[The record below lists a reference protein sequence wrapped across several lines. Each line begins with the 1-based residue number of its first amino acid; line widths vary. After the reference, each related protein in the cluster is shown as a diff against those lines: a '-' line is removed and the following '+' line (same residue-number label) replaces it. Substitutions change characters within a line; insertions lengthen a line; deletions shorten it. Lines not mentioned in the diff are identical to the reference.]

1 MNCFRNG
8 GQVSHT
14 FSIMQLIIDTANTSL
29 SVKNHSFF
37 ISNRSTQ
44 RIINPSR
51 VDSIAVTT
59 NCLINVSAIKL
70 AAEHQVPIFIF
81 DMLGN
86 IKARMWSPYFINT
99 AELRKLQLKF
109 YDSNAATAWVLTL
122 LKRKTTLHI
131 QTLMQL
137 SRNRSGFSSQIESDT
152 NQMAIYLSKLE
163 PYYLLQIDKCRGSIL
178 GIEGNLSKLY
188 FKNLSALLPDS
199 FKFEKRSKQ
208 PPHNELNALISFGNM
223 MLYTACMNAIFQT
236 TLDSTISF
244 LHSPGARRYS
254 LALDLAEIFK
264 PFIVD
269 RLIFSLVNTKQIQSK
284 HFKKQDNV
292 CHLNEKGRDI
302 FVKEFQKSM
311 QTTFK
316 HRSLKRNVSKRHLL
330 VLECYKLTGY
340 IMEMKTE
347 YRPFK
352 ARW

>member
-199 FKFEKRSKQ
+199 FKFEKRS
-208 PPHNELNALISFGNM
+208 
-223 MLYTACMNAIFQT
+223 
-236 TLDSTISF
+236 
-244 LHSPGARRYS
+244 RRP
-254 LALDLAEIFK
+254 ALDHFNAALNYLYGMTYSVVESGVFAKGFD
-264 PFIVD
+264 PFAGYLHTDNYLKTSLVFDLIEPIRPVID
-269 RLIFSLVNTKQIQSK
+269 RLLIDLCNSGSLSPAHFEEKTPGYWLSKAGKGVIIPAFNDYMLKRVTIDNRVMSVKDHIYNESFSLGRAIDQ
-284 HFKKQDNV
+284 HFKV
-292 CHLNEKGRDI
+292 
-302 FVKEFQKSM
+302 
-311 QTTFK
+311 TT
-316 HRSLKRNVSKRHLL
+316 
-330 VLECYKLTGY
+330 
-340 IMEMKTE
+340 
-347 YRPFK
+347 P
-352 ARW
+352 